1 MVSPPFSY
9 ALAKKIC
16 ENYQS
21 LVGSQYEDGSTA
33 IIDAVIVSP
42 YDSVSK
48 SRFIMLYLVL
58 NDAEDALTSDSST
71 SEYDVLVLSGS
82 INDNRLQ
89 YKSIRHRLDLIQVR
103 MEELA

>member
-1 MVSPPFSY
+1 MVHPPFSY
-9 ALAKKIC
+9 ALAQKIC

-21 LVGSQYEDGSTA
+21 LVGAPYEEGSTA
-33 IIDAVIVSP
+33 VIDAVIVSP
-42 YDSVSK
+42 YDSASK

-58 NDAEDALTSDSST
+58 NDAVDALTSDCST
-71 SEYDVLVLSGS
+71 NEYDVLVISGS

>member
-1 MVSPPFSY
+1 M
-9 ALAKKIC
+9 
-16 ENYQS
+16 
-21 LVGSQYEDGSTA
+21 
-33 IIDAVIVSP
+33 IDAVIVSP
-42 YDSVSK
+42 FDSINK

-58 NDAEDALTSDSST
+58 NDAVEALTSDCCSN
-71 SEYDVLVLSGS
+71 EYDVLILSGS